1 MAANPAPAKAPTAT
15 TAPDTTAT
23 APTAKTKKQRQKPV
37 ATAPAL
43 NQMAA
48 NPAPA
53 RAPTAKTKKQRQK
66 PVAAPAQAPEVNP
79 MTPSNGVPLYT
90 PSSLTTQPKPR
101 IRMPA
106 GKKLVETTG
115 DANYRKLNLLFENI
129 ISVIYEDEELPPLS
143 NYVVKLVNNL
153 VDGIPKE
160 NMTKVQSLAAE
171 IQNGVKDQKVLKNK
185 IIELSKLAMVLYPS
199 SQIDKSGKSP
209 EKPDA
214 KSDDK
219 KKEKEES
226 TSPKTLIKRLLEELT
241 ELTKKYT
248 RQNSEIPVS
257 PEIEDIINKLSAISD
272 SIRNTSGISLFG
284 NQKAKTIEDNIKTLK
299 KKIKDKRSLP
309 VSDIEFLSPPLKSI
323 SNDL

>member
-1 MAANPAPAKAPTAT
+1 
-15 TAPDTTAT
+15 
-23 APTAKTKKQRQKPV
+23 
-37 ATAPAL
+37 
-43 NQMAA
+43 
-48 NPAPA
+48 
-53 RAPTAKTKKQRQK
+53 
-66 PVAAPAQAPEVNP
+66 

-160 NMTKVQSLAAE
+160 NMTKVQSLASE

-209 EKPDA
+209 EKSDA

>member
-1 MAANPAPAKAPTAT
+1 MAVNPVPSKAS
-15 TAPDTTAT
+15 TTAT
-23 APTAKTKKQRQKPV
+23 API
-37 ATAPAL
+37 
-43 NQMAA
+43 
-48 NPAPA
+48 
-53 RAPTAKTKKQRQK
+53 AKTKKQRQK

-79 MTPSNGVPLYT
+79 MAPSNGVPLYT

-106 GKKLVETTG
+106 GKKLVETTE

-129 ISVIYEDEELPPLS
+129 ISVIYENEELPPLS

-153 VDGIPKE
+153 VDGIPEE
-160 NMTKVQSLAAE
+160 NITKVQSLAAE

-185 IIELSKLAMVLYPS
+185 IIELAKLSMVLYPS
-199 SQIDKSGKSP
+199 TQIDKSGKSS
-209 EKPDA
+209 KQDA

-219 KKEKEES
+219 KKEKEEKEV
-226 TSPKTLIKRLLEELT
+226 SPKTLIKRLLEELT